1 MNSECPRPSDAYC
14 AENLGNTSQGYFF
27 HSCVHSL
34 TEQVLIGFSL
44 DAGHHFRTRNTEK
57 SMSLLLAQG
66 VYRGE
71 TSRKAIVTDISAG
84 T

>member
-1 MNSECPRPSDAYC
+1 MNSECPRQSNAYC

-44 DAGHHFRTRNTEK
+44 DARHHFRTRNTAK
-57 SMSLLLAQG
+57 SMSLLLAQE

-71 TSRKAIVTDISAG
+71 TSRKAIVSDVSAG